1 MPNKAESE
9 NSWSIDVSNLD
20 DNFDLSVKNPNKV
33 EVVDNR
39 TPQEIAN
46 EIVTLNAESQQLLD
60 EILQLLWNKAGK

>member
-1 MPNKAESE
+1 M
-9 NSWSIDVSNLD
+9 SNLD

-60 EILQLLWNKAGK
+60 EILQLL